1 MTSFIDQYFLNTD
14 IIQTSSLLYNRS
26 ERLYAVIVRRVNIT
40 NAMIASV
47 QKLVIHEPHLLIQHS
62 SVP

>member
-1 MTSFIDQYFLNTD
+1 MRMTSFIDQYFLNTD

-47 QKLVIHEPHLLIQHS
+47 QKLVIHELHL
-62 SVP
+62 